1 MTNTIQILS
10 IEKTGKESSLQ
21 KEHNNKSIKI
31 IDGYFFSRNLDGQ
44 KFTKIIKLISN
55 DVSKTIL
62 TKSDKEF
69 VTTLS
74 ITSLSKNKVY
84 TDLFSVENE
93 SEMDH
98 ISLSRWS
105 DLILVAP
112 ASSNFLTKISNG
124 FSDDLASTV
133 IKASDKKVFLCP
145 AMNVR
150 MWEHASNK
158 QSISTLKSYGYR
170 ILGPEIGEMACGEF
184 GEGKMLEVDE
194 IINQL
199 EIYFK
204 QISKNKKLKAIVTAG
219 PTQELIDPVRFITN
233 RSSGKQG
240 YEIAN
245 SLVENGFDT
254 TLISGPTNLKP
265 NDNLKLIRVKTGEE
279 MYEKTMELLPCDL
292 AIFTAAVSDF
302 KIKKFNKEKIKKNK
316 DQSFDLD
323 LNPDILEL
331 VSKSNK
337 KPKIVVG
344 FAAESENLFDNA
356 RSKLEKKGCDLIVA
370 NDVSNNE
377 IGFESDFNEVHLFYK
392 DKNIDDEKI
401 PKNFKSV
408 IADELIKKITNKFNF
423 FND

>member
-1 MTNTIQILS
+1 MKFLENKKIL
-10 IEKTGKESSLQ
+10 IIITGGIAAYKT
-21 KEHNNKSIKI
+21 
-31 IDGYFFSRNLDGQ
+31 LDL
-44 KFTKIIKLISN
+44 IRKLSKLNCEI
-55 DVSKTIL
+55 KTIL
-62 TKSDKEF
+62 TKSGKEF
-69 VTTLS
+69 VTPLS
-74 ITSLSKNKVY
+74 ITALSKNKVF

-150 MWEHASNK
+150 MWEHTSNK

-170 ILGPEIGEMACGEF
+170 FLGPEIGEMACGEF
-184 GEGKMLEVDE
+184 GEGKMLEVE
-194 IINQL
+194 EMINQL
-199 EIYFK
+199 EMYFK

-245 SLVENGFDT
+245 SLVENGCDT
-254 TLISGPTNLKP
+254 TLISGPTNLEA
-265 NDNLKLIRVKTGEE
+265 NDNLKLIKVKTGEE

-316 DQSFDLD
+316 DLSFDLD

-331 VSKSNK
+331 ISKSNK
-337 KPKIVVG
+337 KPRIVVG

>member
-1 MTNTIQILS
+1 MKFLENKKIL
-10 IEKTGKESSLQ
+10 IIITGGIAAYKT
-21 KEHNNKSIKI
+21 
-31 IDGYFFSRNLDGQ
+31 LDLVR
-44 KFTKIIKLISN
+44 KLSKLNCEI
-55 DVSKTIL
+55 KTIL
-62 TKSDKEF
+62 TKSGKEF
-69 VTTLS
+69 VTPLS

-133 IKASDKKVFLCP
+133 IKASDKRVFLCP

-265 NDNLKLIRVKTGEE
+265 NDNLKFIKVKTGEE
-279 MYEKTMELLPCDL
+279 MHKKTMELLPCDL

-344 FAAESENLFDNA
+344 FAAESENLFGNA
-356 RSKLEKKGCDLIVA
+356 KSKLEKKGCDLIVA

-401 PKNFKSV
+401 AKNFKSV

>member
-1 MTNTIQILS
+1 MKFLENKKIL
-10 IEKTGKESSLQ
+10 IIITGGIAAYKT
-21 KEHNNKSIKI
+21 
-31 IDGYFFSRNLDGQ
+31 LDL
-44 KFTKIIKLISN
+44 IRKLSKLNCEI
-55 DVSKTIL
+55 KTIL
-62 TKSDKEF
+62 TKSGKEF
-69 VTTLS
+69 VTPLS
-74 ITSLSKNKVY
+74 ITALSKNKVF

-158 QSISTLKSYGYR
+158 QSISALKSYGYR

-265 NDNLKLIRVKTGEE
+265 NDNLKLIKVKTGEE

-302 KIKKFNKEKIKKNK
+302 KVKKFNKEKIKKNK

>member
-1 MTNTIQILS
+1 MKFLENKKIL
-10 IEKTGKESSLQ
+10 IIITGGIAAYKT
-21 KEHNNKSIKI
+21 
-31 IDGYFFSRNLDGQ
+31 LDL
-44 KFTKIIKLISN
+44 IRKLSKLNCEI
-55 DVSKTIL
+55 KTIL
-62 TKSDKEF
+62 TKSGKEF
-69 VTTLS
+69 VTPLS

-199 EIYFK
+199 ELYFK

-265 NDNLKLIRVKTGEE
+265 NDNLKLIKVKTGEE

-392 DKNIDDEKI
+392 DKNINDEKI

>member
-1 MTNTIQILS
+1 MKFLENKKIL
-10 IEKTGKESSLQ
+10 IIITGGIAAYKT
-21 KEHNNKSIKI
+21 
-31 IDGYFFSRNLDGQ
+31 LDL
-44 KFTKIIKLISN
+44 IRKLSKLNCEI
-55 DVSKTIL
+55 KTIL
-62 TKSDKEF
+62 TKSGKEF
-69 VTTLS
+69 VTPLS
-74 ITSLSKNKVY
+74 ITSLSKNKIY

-158 QSISTLKSYGYR
+158 QSINTLKSYGYR

-199 EIYFK
+199 ELYFK

-254 TLISGPTNLKP
+254 TLISGPTNLEP
-265 NDNLKLIRVKTGEE
+265 NDNLKLIKVKTGEE
-279 MYEKTMELLPCDL
+279 MFEKTMELLPCDL

-302 KIKKFNKEKIKKNK
+302 KVKKFKKEKIKKNK

-344 FAAESENLFDNA
+344 FAAESENLFNNA
-356 RSKLEKKGCDLIVA
+356 RSKLEKKGCDLIIA
-370 NDVSNNE
+370 NVVSNNE

>member
-1 MTNTIQILS
+1 MKFLENKKIL
-10 IEKTGKESSLQ
+10 IIITGGIAAYKT
-21 KEHNNKSIKI
+21 
-31 IDGYFFSRNLDGQ
+31 LDL
-44 KFTKIIKLISN
+44 IRKLSKLNCEI
-55 DVSKTIL
+55 KTIL
-62 TKSDKEF
+62 TKSGKEF
-69 VTTLS
+69 VTPLS

-265 NDNLKLIRVKTGEE
+265 NDNLKLIKVKTGEE
-279 MYEKTMELLPCDL
+279 MHKKTMELLPCDL

-302 KIKKFNKEKIKKNK
+302 KIKKFNKKKIKKNK

>member
-1 MTNTIQILS
+1 MKFLENKKIL
-10 IEKTGKESSLQ
+10 IIITGGIAAYKT
-21 KEHNNKSIKI
+21 
-31 IDGYFFSRNLDGQ
+31 LDL
-44 KFTKIIKLISN
+44 IRKLSKLNCEI
-55 DVSKTIL
+55 KTIL
-62 TKSDKEF
+62 TKSGKEF
-69 VTTLS
+69 VTPLS

-254 TLISGPTNLKP
+254 TLISGPTNLEP
-265 NDNLKLIRVKTGEE
+265 NDNLKLIKVKTGEE

-302 KIKKFNKEKIKKNK
+302 KIKKFNKEKIKKDK

>member
-1 MTNTIQILS
+1 MKFLENKKIL
-10 IEKTGKESSLQ
+10 IIITGGIAAYKSLDL
-21 KEHNNKSIKI
+21 I
-31 IDGYFFSRNLDGQ
+31 R
-44 KFTKIIKLISN
+44 KLSKLNCEI
-55 DVSKTIL
+55 KTIL
-62 TKSDKEF
+62 TKGGKEF
-69 VTTLS
+69 VTPLS

-158 QSISTLKSYGYR
+158 RNVNILKSYGYR
-170 ILGPEIGEMACGEF
+170 LLGPEIGEMACGEF

-199 EIYFK
+199 ELYFK

-254 TLISGPTNLKP
+254 TLISGPTNLEP
-265 NDNLKLIRVKTGEE
+265 NDNLKLIKVKTGEE

-302 KIKKFNKEKIKKNK
+302 KVKKFNKEKIKKDK

>member
-1 MTNTIQILS
+1 MKFLENKKIL
-10 IEKTGKESSLQ
+10 IIITGGIAAYKT
-21 KEHNNKSIKI
+21 
-31 IDGYFFSRNLDGQ
+31 LDL
-44 KFTKIIKLISN
+44 IRKLSKLNCEI
-55 DVSKTIL
+55 KTIL
-62 TKSDKEF
+62 TKSGKEF
-69 VTTLS
+69 VTPLS

-265 NDNLKLIRVKTGEE
+265 NDNLKLIKVKTGEE
-279 MYEKTMELLPCDL
+279 MHKKTMELLPCDL

-370 NDVSNNE
+370 NDVSNSE

>member
-1 MTNTIQILS
+1 MKFLENKKIL
-10 IEKTGKESSLQ
+10 IIITGGIAAYKT
-21 KEHNNKSIKI
+21 
-31 IDGYFFSRNLDGQ
+31 LDL
-44 KFTKIIKLISN
+44 IRKLSKLNCEI
-55 DVSKTIL
+55 KTIL
-62 TKSDKEF
+62 TKSGKEF
-69 VTTLS
+69 VTPLS

-158 QSISTLKSYGYR
+158 QSINTLKSYGYR

-199 EIYFK
+199 ELYFK

-265 NDNLKLIRVKTGEE
+265 NDNLKLIKVKTGEE
-279 MYEKTMELLPCDL
+279 MHEKTMELLPCDL

>member
-1 MTNTIQILS
+1 MKFLENKKIL
-10 IEKTGKESSLQ
+10 IIITGGIAAYKT
-21 KEHNNKSIKI
+21 
-31 IDGYFFSRNLDGQ
+31 LDL
-44 KFTKIIKLISN
+44 IRKLSKLNCEI
-55 DVSKTIL
+55 KTIL
-62 TKSDKEF
+62 TKSGKEF
-69 VTTLS
+69 VTPLS

-158 QSISTLKSYGYR
+158 RSISTLKSYGYR

-199 EIYFK
+199 ELYFK

-254 TLISGPTNLKP
+254 TLISGPTNLEP
-265 NDNLKLIRVKTGEE
+265 NDNLKLIKVKTGEE
-279 MYEKTMELLPCDL
+279 MHKKTMELLPCDL

>member
-1 MTNTIQILS
+1 MKFLENKKIL
-10 IEKTGKESSLQ
+10 IIITGGIAAYKSLDL
-21 KEHNNKSIKI
+21 I
-31 IDGYFFSRNLDGQ
+31 R
-44 KFTKIIKLISN
+44 KLSKLNCEI
-55 DVSKTIL
+55 KTIL
-62 TKSDKEF
+62 TKSGKEF
-69 VTTLS
+69 VTPLS

-158 QSISTLKSYGYR
+158 QSISTLKSYGYK

-254 TLISGPTNLKP
+254 TLISGPTNLEP
-265 NDNLKLIRVKTGEE
+265 NDNLKLIKVKTGEE

-323 LNPDILEL
+323 LNPDILQL

>member
-1 MTNTIQILS
+1 MKFLENKKIL
-10 IEKTGKESSLQ
+10 IIITGGIAAYKT
-21 KEHNNKSIKI
+21 
-31 IDGYFFSRNLDGQ
+31 LDL
-44 KFTKIIKLISN
+44 IRKLSKLNCEI
-55 DVSKTIL
+55 KTIL
-62 TKSDKEF
+62 TKSGKEF
-69 VTTLS
+69 VTPLS

-265 NDNLKLIRVKTGEE
+265 NDNLKLIKVKTGEE
-279 MYEKTMELLPCDL
+279 MHKKTMELLPCDL

-302 KIKKFNKEKIKKNK
+302 KVKKFNKEKIKKDK

>member
-1 MTNTIQILS
+1 MKFLENKKIL
-10 IEKTGKESSLQ
+10 IIITGGIAAYKT
-21 KEHNNKSIKI
+21 
-31 IDGYFFSRNLDGQ
+31 LDL
-44 KFTKIIKLISN
+44 IRKLSKLNCEI
-55 DVSKTIL
+55 KTIL
-62 TKSDKEF
+62 TKSGKEF
-69 VTTLS
+69 VTPLS

-265 NDNLKLIRVKTGEE
+265 NDNLKLIKVKTGEE
-279 MYEKTMELLPCDL
+279 MHKKTMELLPCDL

-302 KIKKFNKEKIKKNK
+302 KIKKFNKEKIKKDK

>member
-1 MTNTIQILS
+1 MKFLENKKIL
-10 IEKTGKESSLQ
+10 IIITGGIAAYKT
-21 KEHNNKSIKI
+21 
-31 IDGYFFSRNLDGQ
+31 LDL
-44 KFTKIIKLISN
+44 IRKLSKLNCEI
-55 DVSKTIL
+55 KTIL
-62 TKSDKEF
+62 TKSGKEF
-69 VTTLS
+69 VTPLS

-199 EIYFK
+199 ELYFK

-265 NDNLKLIRVKTGEE
+265 NDNLKLIKVKTGEE

-302 KIKKFNKEKIKKNK
+302 KVKKFNKEKIKKNK
-316 DQSFDLD
+316 DLNFDLD

-370 NDVSNNE
+370 NDVNNNE

>member
-1 MTNTIQILS
+1 MKFLENKKIL
-10 IEKTGKESSLQ
+10 IIITGGIAAYKT
-21 KEHNNKSIKI
+21 
-31 IDGYFFSRNLDGQ
+31 LDL
-44 KFTKIIKLISN
+44 IRKLSKLNCEI
-55 DVSKTIL
+55 KTIL
-62 TKSDKEF
+62 TKSGKEF
-69 VTTLS
+69 VTPLS

-265 NDNLKLIRVKTGEE
+265 NENLKLIKVKTGEE

-302 KIKKFNKEKIKKNK
+302 KVKKFNNEKIKKNK

-356 RSKLEKKGCDLIVA
+356 RSKMEKKGCDLIVA

>member
-1 MTNTIQILS
+1 MKFLENKKIL
-10 IEKTGKESSLQ
+10 IIITGGIAAYKT
-21 KEHNNKSIKI
+21 
-31 IDGYFFSRNLDGQ
+31 LDL
-44 KFTKIIKLISN
+44 IRKLSKLNCEI
-55 DVSKTIL
+55 KTIL
-62 TKSDKEF
+62 TKSGKEF
-69 VTTLS
+69 VTPLS

-199 EIYFK
+199 ELYLK

-265 NDNLKLIRVKTGEE
+265 NDNLKLIKVKTGEE
-279 MYEKTMELLPCDL
+279 MHKKTMELLPCDL

-302 KIKKFNKEKIKKNK
+302 KVKKFNKEKIKKNK

>member
-1 MTNTIQILS
+1 MKFLENKKIL
-10 IEKTGKESSLQ
+10 IIITGGIAAYKT
-21 KEHNNKSIKI
+21 
-31 IDGYFFSRNLDGQ
+31 LDL
-44 KFTKIIKLISN
+44 IRKLSKLNCEI
-55 DVSKTIL
+55 KTIL
-62 TKSDKEF
+62 TKSGKEF
-69 VTTLS
+69 VTPLS
-74 ITSLSKNKVY
+74 ITALSKNKVF

-265 NDNLKLIRVKTGEE
+265 NDNLKLIKVKTGEE

-302 KIKKFNKEKIKKNK
+302 KVKKFNKEKIKKNK

-337 KPKIVVG
+337 KPRIVVG

-370 NDVSNNE
+370 NDVSNDE

>member
-1 MTNTIQILS
+1 MKFLENKKIL
-10 IEKTGKESSLQ
+10 IIITGGIAAYKT
-21 KEHNNKSIKI
+21 
-31 IDGYFFSRNLDGQ
+31 LDL
-44 KFTKIIKLISN
+44 IRKLSKLNCEI
-55 DVSKTIL
+55 KTIL
-62 TKSDKEF
+62 TKSGKEF
-69 VTTLS
+69 VTPLS

-158 QSISTLKSYGYR
+158 QSINTLKSYGYR

-265 NDNLKLIRVKTGEE
+265 NDNLKLIKVKTGEE
-279 MYEKTMELLPCDL
+279 MHKKTMELLPCDL

-302 KIKKFNKEKIKKNK
+302 KIKKFNKEKIKKDK

-401 PKNFKSV
+401 PKNFKSA

>member
-1 MTNTIQILS
+1 MKFLENKKIL
-10 IEKTGKESSLQ
+10 IIITGGIAAYKT
-21 KEHNNKSIKI
+21 
-31 IDGYFFSRNLDGQ
+31 LDL
-44 KFTKIIKLISN
+44 IRKLSKLNCEI
-55 DVSKTIL
+55 KTIL
-62 TKSDKEF
+62 TKSGKEF
-69 VTTLS
+69 VTPLS

-133 IKASDKKVFLCP
+133 IKASDKKIFLCP
-145 AMNVR
+145 AMNFR

-199 EIYFK
+199 ELYFK

-254 TLISGPTNLKP
+254 TLISGPTNLEP
-265 NDNLKLIRVKTGEE
+265 NDNLKLIKVKTGEE
-279 MYEKTMELLPCDL
+279 MHKKTMELLPCDL

-302 KIKKFNKEKIKKNK
+302 KVKKFNKEKIKKNK

>member
-1 MTNTIQILS
+1 MKFLENKKIL
-10 IEKTGKESSLQ
+10 IIITGGIAAYKSLDL
-21 KEHNNKSIKI
+21 I
-31 IDGYFFSRNLDGQ
+31 R
-44 KFTKIIKLISN
+44 KLSKLNCEI
-55 DVSKTIL
+55 KTIL
-62 TKSDKEF
+62 TKSGKEF
-69 VTTLS
+69 VTPLS

-199 EIYFK
+199 ELYFK

-265 NDNLKLIRVKTGEE
+265 NDNLKLIKVKTGEE
-279 MYEKTMELLPCDL
+279 MHKKTMELLPCDL

-316 DQSFDLD
+316 NQSFDLD

-356 RSKLEKKGCDLIVA
+356 KSKLEKKGCDLIVA

>member
-1 MTNTIQILS
+1 MKFLENKKIL
-10 IEKTGKESSLQ
+10 IIITGGIAAYKT
-21 KEHNNKSIKI
+21 
-31 IDGYFFSRNLDGQ
+31 LDL
-44 KFTKIIKLISN
+44 IRKLSKLNCEI
-55 DVSKTIL
+55 KTIL
-62 TKSDKEF
+62 TKSGKEF
-69 VTTLS
+69 VTPLS

-158 QSISTLKSYGYR
+158 QSISTLKSFSYR

-265 NDNLKLIRVKTGEE
+265 NDNLKLIKVKTGEE
-279 MYEKTMELLPCDL
+279 MHKKTMELLPCDL

-323 LNPDILEL
+323 LNPDILQL

>member
-1 MTNTIQILS
+1 MKFLENKKIL
-10 IEKTGKESSLQ
+10 IIITGGIAAYKT
-21 KEHNNKSIKI
+21 
-31 IDGYFFSRNLDGQ
+31 LDL
-44 KFTKIIKLISN
+44 IRKLSKLNCEI
-55 DVSKTIL
+55 KTIL
-62 TKSDKEF
+62 TKSGKEF
-69 VTTLS
+69 VTPLS

-199 EIYFK
+199 ELYFK

-265 NDNLKLIRVKTGEE
+265 NDNLKLIKVKTGEE
-279 MYEKTMELLPCDL
+279 MFEKTMELLPCDL

-302 KIKKFNKEKIKKNK
+302 KVKKFNKEKIKKNK

>member
-1 MTNTIQILS
+1 MKFLENKKIL
-10 IEKTGKESSLQ
+10 IIITGGIAAYKT
-21 KEHNNKSIKI
+21 
-31 IDGYFFSRNLDGQ
+31 LDL
-44 KFTKIIKLISN
+44 IRKLSKLNCEI
-55 DVSKTIL
+55 KTIL
-62 TKSDKEF
+62 TKSGKEF
-69 VTTLS
+69 VTPLS

-112 ASSNFLTKISNG
+112 ASSNFLAKISNG

-254 TLISGPTNLKP
+254 TLISGPTNLEP
-265 NDNLKLIRVKTGEE
+265 NDNC
-279 MYEKTMELLPCDL
+279 LLYTSPSPRD
-292 AIFTAAVSDF
+292 
-302 KIKKFNKEKIKKNK
+302 
-316 DQSFDLD
+316 
-323 LNPDILEL
+323 
-331 VSKSNK
+331 
-337 KPKIVVG
+337 
-344 FAAESENLFDNA
+344 
-356 RSKLEKKGCDLIVA
+356 
-370 NDVSNNE
+370 
-377 IGFESDFNEVHLFYK
+377 
-392 DKNIDDEKI
+392 
-401 PKNFKSV
+401 
-408 IADELIKKITNKFNF
+408 
-423 FND
+423 

>member
-1 MTNTIQILS
+1 MKFLENKKILM
-10 IEKTGKESSLQ
+10 IITGGIAAYKSLDL
-21 KEHNNKSIKI
+21 I
-31 IDGYFFSRNLDGQ
+31 R
-44 KFTKIIKLISN
+44 KLSKLNCEI
-55 DVSKTIL
+55 KTIL
-62 TKSDKEF
+62 TKSGKEF
-69 VTTLS
+69 VTPLS

-265 NDNLKLIRVKTGEE
+265 NDNLKLIKVKTGEE
-279 MYEKTMELLPCDL
+279 MHKKTMELLPCDL

-302 KIKKFNKEKIKKNK
+302 KIKKFNKEKIKKDK

-377 IGFESDFNEVHLFYK
+377 IGFESDFNEVHLFFK

-408 IADELIKKITNKFNF
+408 IAHELIKKITNKFNF

>member
-1 MTNTIQILS
+1 MKFLENKKIL
-10 IEKTGKESSLQ
+10 IIITGGIAAYKT
-21 KEHNNKSIKI
+21 
-31 IDGYFFSRNLDGQ
+31 LDL
-44 KFTKIIKLISN
+44 IRKLSKLNCEI
-55 DVSKTIL
+55 KTIL
-62 TKSDKEF
+62 TKSGKEF
-69 VTTLS
+69 VTPLS

-150 MWEHASNK
+150 MWEHSSNK

-265 NDNLKLIRVKTGEE
+265 NDNLKLIKVKTGEE
-279 MYEKTMELLPCDL
+279 MHKKTMELLPCDL

-408 IADELIKKITNKFNF
+408 IAHELIKKITNKFNF

>member
-1 MTNTIQILS
+1 MKFLENKKIL
-10 IEKTGKESSLQ
+10 IIITGGIAAYKT
-21 KEHNNKSIKI
+21 
-31 IDGYFFSRNLDGQ
+31 LDLVR
-44 KFTKIIKLISN
+44 KLSKLNCEI
-55 DVSKTIL
+55 KTIL
-62 TKSDKEF
+62 TKSGKEF
-69 VTTLS
+69 VTPLS

-265 NDNLKLIRVKTGEE
+265 NDDLKLIKVKTGEE
-279 MYEKTMELLPCDL
+279 MHKKTMELLPCDL

>member
-1 MTNTIQILS
+1 MKFLENKKIL
-10 IEKTGKESSLQ
+10 IIITGGIAAYKT
-21 KEHNNKSIKI
+21 
-31 IDGYFFSRNLDGQ
+31 LDL
-44 KFTKIIKLISN
+44 IRKLSKLNCEI
-55 DVSKTIL
+55 KTIL
-62 TKSDKEF
+62 TKSGKEF
-69 VTTLS
+69 VTPLS

-265 NDNLKLIRVKTGEE
+265 NDNLKLIKVKTGEE
-279 MYEKTMELLPCDL
+279 MCEKTMELLPCDL

-302 KIKKFNKEKIKKNK
+302 KVKKFNKEKIKKNK

>member
-1 MTNTIQILS
+1 MKFLENKKIL
-10 IEKTGKESSLQ
+10 IIITGGIAAYKT
-21 KEHNNKSIKI
+21 
-31 IDGYFFSRNLDGQ
+31 LDL
-44 KFTKIIKLISN
+44 IRKLSKLNCEI
-55 DVSKTIL
+55 KTIL
-62 TKSDKEF
+62 TKSGKEF
-69 VTTLS
+69 VTPLS

-199 EIYFK
+199 ELYFK

-265 NDNLKLIRVKTGEE
+265 NDNLKLIKVKTGEE

-302 KIKKFNKEKIKKNK
+302 KVKKFNKEKIKKNK

-356 RSKLEKKGCDLIVA
+356 KSKLEKKGCDLIVA

>member
-1 MTNTIQILS
+1 MKFLENKKIL
-10 IEKTGKESSLQ
+10 IIITGGIAAYKT
-21 KEHNNKSIKI
+21 
-31 IDGYFFSRNLDGQ
+31 LDL
-44 KFTKIIKLISN
+44 IRKLSKLNCEI
-55 DVSKTIL
+55 KTIL
-62 TKSDKEF
+62 TKSGKEF
-69 VTTLS
+69 VTPLS

-158 QSISTLKSYGYR
+158 QNISTLKSYGYR

-194 IINQL
+194 VINQL
-199 EIYFK
+199 ELFFK

-254 TLISGPTNLKP
+254 TLISGPTNLEP
-265 NDNLKLIRVKTGEE
+265 NDNLKLIKVKTGEE
-279 MYEKTMELLPCDL
+279 MHKKTMELLPCDL

-401 PKNFKSV
+401 PKNFKSA

>member
-1 MTNTIQILS
+1 MKFLENKKIL
-10 IEKTGKESSLQ
+10 IIITGGIAAYKT
-21 KEHNNKSIKI
+21 
-31 IDGYFFSRNLDGQ
+31 LDL
-44 KFTKIIKLISN
+44 IRKLSKLNCEI
-55 DVSKTIL
+55 KTIL
-62 TKSDKEF
+62 TKSGKEF
-69 VTTLS
+69 VTPLS

-158 QSISTLKSYGYR
+158 QSISTLKSFGYR

-199 EIYFK
+199 ELYFK

-254 TLISGPTNLKP
+254 TLISGPTNLEP
-265 NDNLKLIRVKTGEE
+265 NDNLKLIKVKTGEE

-302 KIKKFNKEKIKKNK
+302 KVKKFNKEKIKKNK

>member
-1 MTNTIQILS
+1 MKFLENKKIL
-10 IEKTGKESSLQ
+10 IIITGGIAAYKT
-21 KEHNNKSIKI
+21 
-31 IDGYFFSRNLDGQ
+31 LDL
-44 KFTKIIKLISN
+44 IRKLSKLNCEI
-55 DVSKTIL
+55 KTIL
-62 TKSDKEF
+62 TKSGKEF
-69 VTTLS
+69 VTPLS

-158 QSISTLKSYGYR
+158 QNISTLKSYGYR

-199 EIYFK
+199 ELYFK

-265 NDNLKLIRVKTGEE
+265 NDNLKLIKVKTGEE
-279 MYEKTMELLPCDL
+279 MYKKTMELLPCDL

-302 KIKKFNKEKIKKNK
+302 KVKKFNKAKIKKNK

-344 FAAESENLFDNA
+344 FAAESENLFNNA

>member
-1 MTNTIQILS
+1 MKFLENKKIL
-10 IEKTGKESSLQ
+10 IIITGGIAAYKT
-21 KEHNNKSIKI
+21 
-31 IDGYFFSRNLDGQ
+31 LDL
-44 KFTKIIKLISN
+44 IRKLSKLNCEI
-55 DVSKTIL
+55 KTIL
-62 TKSDKEF
+62 TKSGKEF
-69 VTTLS
+69 VTPLS

-254 TLISGPTNLKP
+254 ILISGPTNLKP
-265 NDNLKLIRVKTGEE
+265 NDNLKLIKVKTGEE
-279 MYEKTMELLPCDL
+279 MHKKTMELLPCDL

-302 KIKKFNKEKIKKNK
+302 KIKKFNKEKIKKDK

>member
-1 MTNTIQILS
+1 MKFLENKKIL
-10 IEKTGKESSLQ
+10 IIITGGIAAYKT
-21 KEHNNKSIKI
+21 
-31 IDGYFFSRNLDGQ
+31 LDL
-44 KFTKIIKLISN
+44 IRKLSKLNCEI
-55 DVSKTIL
+55 KTIL
-62 TKSDKEF
+62 TKSGKEF
-69 VTTLS
+69 VTPLS

-199 EIYFK
+199 ELYFK

-254 TLISGPTNLKP
+254 TLISGPTNLEP
-265 NDNLKLIRVKTGEE
+265 NDNLKLIKVKTGEE
-279 MYEKTMELLPCDL
+279 MHKKTMELLPCDL

-302 KIKKFNKEKIKKNK
+302 KVKKFNKEKIKKNK

>member
-1 MTNTIQILS
+1 MKFLENKKIL
-10 IEKTGKESSLQ
+10 IIITGGIAAYKSLDLIR
-21 KEHNNKSIKI
+21 KLSKLNCKI
-31 IDGYFFSRNLDGQ
+31 
-44 KFTKIIKLISN
+44 
-55 DVSKTIL
+55 KTIL
-62 TKSDKEF
+62 TKGGKEF
-69 VTTLS
+69 VTPLS

-158 QSISTLKSYGYR
+158 RNVNILKSYGYR
-170 ILGPEIGEMACGEF
+170 LLGPEIGEMACGEF

-199 EIYFK
+199 ELYFK

-254 TLISGPTNLKP
+254 TLISGPTNLEP
-265 NDNLKLIRVKTGEE
+265 NDNLKLIKVKTGEE

-302 KIKKFNKEKIKKNK
+302 KVKKFNKEKIKKNK
-316 DQSFDLD
+316 DLSFDLD

>member
-1 MTNTIQILS
+1 MKFLENKKILF
-10 IEKTGKESSLQ
+10 IITGGIAAYKT
-21 KEHNNKSIKI
+21 
-31 IDGYFFSRNLDGQ
+31 LDL
-44 KFTKIIKLISN
+44 IRKLSKLNCEI
-55 DVSKTIL
+55 KTIL
-62 TKSDKEF
+62 TKSGKEF
-69 VTTLS
+69 VTPLS

-265 NDNLKLIRVKTGEE
+265 NDNLKLIKVKTGEE

-302 KIKKFNKEKIKKNK
+302 KVKKFNKEKIKKNK
-316 DQSFDLD
+316 DLSFDLD

-370 NDVSNNE
+370 NDVSNDE

>member
-1 MTNTIQILS
+1 MKFLENKKIL
-10 IEKTGKESSLQ
+10 IIITGGIAAYKT
-21 KEHNNKSIKI
+21 
-31 IDGYFFSRNLDGQ
+31 LDL
-44 KFTKIIKLISN
+44 IRKLSKLNCEI
-55 DVSKTIL
+55 KTIL
-62 TKSDKEF
+62 TKSGKEF
-69 VTTLS
+69 VTPLS

-112 ASSNFLTKISNG
+112 ASSNFLTKISKG

-265 NDNLKLIRVKTGEE
+265 NDNLKLIKVKTGEE
-279 MYEKTMELLPCDL
+279 MHKKTMELLPCDL

>member
-1 MTNTIQILS
+1 MKFLENKKIL
-10 IEKTGKESSLQ
+10 IIITGGIAAYKT
-21 KEHNNKSIKI
+21 
-31 IDGYFFSRNLDGQ
+31 LDL
-44 KFTKIIKLISN
+44 IRKLSKLNCEI
-55 DVSKTIL
+55 KTIL
-62 TKSDKEF
+62 TKSGKEF
-69 VTTLS
+69 VTPLS

-199 EIYFK
+199 ELYFK

-265 NDNLKLIRVKTGEE
+265 NDNLKLIKVKTGEE
-279 MYEKTMELLPCDL
+279 MHKKTMELLPCDL

-302 KIKKFNKEKIKKNK
+302 KIKKFNKEKIKKDK

-370 NDVSNNE
+370 NDVSNSE

>member
-1 MTNTIQILS
+1 MKFLENKKIL
-10 IEKTGKESSLQ
+10 IIITGGIAAYKT
-21 KEHNNKSIKI
+21 
-31 IDGYFFSRNLDGQ
+31 LDL
-44 KFTKIIKLISN
+44 IRKLSKLNCEI
-55 DVSKTIL
+55 KTIL
-62 TKSDKEF
+62 TKSGKEF
-69 VTTLS
+69 VTPLS

-265 NDNLKLIRVKTGEE
+265 NDNLKLIKVKTGEE

-302 KIKKFNKEKIKKNK
+302 KIKKFNKDKIKKNK